1 MYDDEEYSFKV
12 VCIDAAA
19 AAAAAAAWDI
29 PSISKFEHRLP
40 KINERK
46 ITITKVRAKKGS
58 HFTYIDLVNYSM
70 IPTICIA
77 LMNMIRRIRGC
88 KIRCCSGGCSMVYHS
103 VLSIYRDMVRMM
115 VISVYL
121 TTSPKST

>member
-1 MYDDEEYSFKV
+1 MYDDEEEYSFKV

-46 ITITKVRAKKGS
+46 ITITNVRPKRGS
-58 HFTYIDLVNYSM
+58 HF
-70 IPTICIA
+70 
-77 LMNMIRRIRGC
+77 NM
-88 KIRCCSGGCSMVYHS
+88 
-103 VLSIYRDMVRMM
+103 LE
-115 VISVYL
+115 
-121 TTSPKST
+121 

>member
-40 KINERK
+40 KINETK

-58 HFTYIDLVNYSM
+58 HFRFGEL
-70 IPTICIA
+70 
-77 LMNMIRRIRGC
+77 
-88 KIRCCSGGCSMVYHS
+88 
-103 VLSIYRDMVRMM
+103 
-115 VISVYL
+115 
-121 TTSPKST
+121 